1 MKALIALGRWQNKFA
16 PPGDRGMLR
25 IVYSLAVVTLIGASA
40 VTAQNM
46 DRDARPERGAAI
58 AMLATMQR

>member
-1 MKALIALGRWQNKFA
+1 
-16 PPGDRGMLR
+16 MLR
-25 IVYSLAVVTLIGASA
+25 IVYSLAVVMLIGGSA
-40 VTAQNM
+40 VVAQNI